1 MERRYDPRYP
11 ADLAVWVT
19 DLLKPGCSAAGTI
32 SDISN
37 SGVCIVAALPLTA
50 GDLVRL
56 DVGDSVLF
64 GIVTYGTAEAPGW
77 RIGVEV
83 QRVLHGGSDLSQL
96 LQRVLQEE
104 MPAVAQGL
112 RR

>member
-1 MERRYDPRYP
+1 VERRNDPRYP

-19 DLLKPGCSAAGTI
+19 DLLKPGRSAPGTI
-32 SDISN
+32 RDISSN
-37 SGVCIVAALPLTA
+37 GVSIIGTLPLGA

-56 DVGDSVLF
+56 DVADSVLF
-64 GIVTYGTAEAPGW
+64 GIVTYGNADASSW

-104 MPAVAQGL
+104 LPAVVQGSL
-112 RR
+112 R

>member
-19 DLLKPGCSAAGTI
+19 DLLNPGRSAPGTI
-32 SDISN
+32 RDISN
-37 SGVCIVAALPLTA
+37 NGVSIMGTLPLNA
-50 GDLVRL
+50 GDIVRL

-64 GIVTYGTAEAPGW
+64 GIVTYGTADASVS
-77 RIGVEV
+77 RVGVEV

-96 LQRVLQEE
+96 LQRVLEEE
-104 MPAVAQGL
+104 MPTVPQGL
-112 RR
+112 AS

>member
-1 MERRYDPRYP
+1 V
-11 ADLAVWVT
+11 ADT
-19 DLLKPGCSAAGTI
+19 
-32 SDISN
+32 
-37 SGVCIVAALPLTA
+37 
-50 GDLVRL
+50 
-56 DVGDSVLF
+56 VLF